1 MTTIDSTSLSHPFLA
16 GMDEKDLRQ
25 IAPLATAIHFP
36 ANHVIFHEGDPADA
50 FFLIVDG
57 KVAVES
63 HARARGAIVVQT
75 VESGGALGWSWLFEP
90 FTWHFD
96 ARAVRPTDAIMVD
109 AKGLRALCDQNPHLG
124 YALTRRVAH
133 LVIQRLHETQIRLCD
148 TFAARSLETWETR
161 K

>member
-1 MTTIDSTSLSHPFLA
+1 A
-16 GMDEKDLRQ
+16 GMDEEDLRE

-36 ANHVIFHEGDPADA
+36 ANYVIFHEGDPADA

-63 HARARGAIVVQT
+63 HARARGTIVVQT

-96 ARAVRPTDAIMVD
+96 ARTVRPTDAIMLE
-109 AKGLRALCDQNPHLG
+109 AKDLRALCDHNSHLG
-124 YALTRRVAH
+124 CA
-133 LVIQRLHETQIRLCD
+133 
-148 TFAARSLETWETR
+148 
-161 K
+161 